1 MAPLFL
7 TFVVQES
14 IISNMSK
21 ILLSGAS
28 VTAGLGLPQ
37 ERHTPELF
45 VNRLATESL
54 GYKSTDINN
63 ICIVGL
69 DNHGIFLDTA
79 AEITKNK
86 YTDVIVCWQTI
97 PTINFNFGLET
108 YTTSTSLVAP
118 HKMDATD
125 INLVHNQVISKKKI
139 YEMRMFLLRYYNL
152 HWGILDLVRYINI
165 LQTLAQTN
173 NTRLHFINFALP
185 WDTNHYFK
193 QIDWTAPS
201 ELDPAT
207 QDILNAE
214 FRDDE
219 ETRLIYN
226 KIHQA
231 YSNVG
236 GINEALWLNLY
247 DPLKRLQVDNIDS
260 DDRHPGMQSQGAFFD
275 YLSPILKSR

>member
-1 MAPLFL
+1 M
-7 TFVVQES
+7 T
-14 IISNMSK
+14 K

-45 VNRLATESL
+45 VNRLATETL
-54 GYKSTDINN
+54 GYNKNDVNN

-86 YTDVIVCWQTI
+86 YTDVIICWQTI

-108 YTTSTSLVAP
+108 YPTSTSLVAP

-125 INLVHNQVISKKKI
+125 INLVHDQVVSKKKI
-139 YEMRMFLLRYYNL
+139 YEMRMFLLRHYNL
-152 HWGILDLVRYINI
+152 HWGILDLVKYINI
-165 LQTLAQTN
+165 LQTLAQAN
-173 NTRLHFINFALP
+173 NTKMHFINFALP
-185 WDTNHYFK
+185 WDTNRYF
-193 QIDWTAPS
+193 QTINWTVPS
-201 ELDPAT
+201 ELDACT
-207 QDILNAE
+207 QDILAAE
-214 FRDDE
+214 FRDDS
-219 ETRLIYN
+219 ETLQLYN

-231 YSNVG
+231 YSDRG

-247 DPLKRLQVDNIDS
+247 DPLKRLQIDNIDS
-260 DDRHPGMQSQGAFFD
+260 DDRHPGMQSQGAFFE
-275 YLSPILKSR
+275 YLSPLLQNK